1 MSYHP
6 PGSRPVR
13 MSTGVGRAPTGYK
26 LTTGMRPG
34 SRAGVT
40 QGGALNSQ
48 IAVPDR
54 PVTQQGLGGMGT
66 GIRGPVRQ
74 VQDRSYYLGILR
86 SKIGEL
92 NNEIMKLSRE
102 LEQLQQDSATYLTYE
117 KRAEVLAG
125 EVEDLRGELADYN
138 TLIDKLSTDTEVDVI
153 LADYNTLCRQNDI
166 ETRAIDTIFAEKQQK
181 EIQLNQIETAIEQE
195 KQLTE
200 TLVESMDSEV
210 QEKYRQLKT
219 ENLKIKTD
227 IEEKEK
233 ELDMLTTKA
242 QRMEEEV
249 NSSELKQQ
257 AFQLHQ
263 QLAEVIA
270 KRDEWRSKEQETP
283 EQERERLLKQVK
295 HDNQEISSLERRLSE
310 LQDSL
315 DRAQDQLRQTESDLD
330 QVQGE
335 RADKL
340 RDLKTKEKQRKEF
353 LDTFEEQKDEE
364 MERIHNLEENI
375 VTILEHISQ
384 TMTQSQNLP
393 SVPELQEMQEDLIF
407 KQEEMKKAANTVD
420 SLETQNSRLQN
431 DLLKVEELEE
441 KIKSELHSLREGI
454 DVMTKE
460 IEVYSELDKL
470 QFDEEEKKQ
479 ALLRERERLLERKE
493 TAKQNAEELSEKY
506 EAEKNQLE
514 KNDTFTQLGN
524 LEKKLQYLEQTNFVM
539 KEYIATRQ
547 TEGNYQN
554 VAKGVI
560 SLQQNYNDHLV
571 KALQP

>member
-166 ETRAIDTIFAEKQQK
+166 ETRAIDAIFAEKQQK

-227 IEEKEK
+227 IEGKEK